1 MSGTFRLVVFYAS
14 DIQTIERTFA
24 VLRALAGRSD
34 STGVTEVARTTGLA
48 KSTCSRILSSLD
60 DLGIV
65 ERIDDA
71 GRYVIGSGLRALAAS
86 GAPAGVLR
94 DLARPYLRELAGR
107 LGESAALAVMD
118 GGEGL
123 YVAQVATPGPVQVT
137 DWTGQRFPLHT
148 IAAGQAFMGSWTD
161 ERIAD
166 YAADGLEEFTA
177 HTVTTLVGL
186 RQRVG
191 EVRRTG
197 VAWTVGEFSEEITG
211 VAAPVCDADGEAVAS
226 VTVYGPGFRFPG
238 DADTC
243 EIERLVAETAERV
256 GALLDD

>member
-1 MSGTFRLVVFYAS
+1 M
-14 DIQTIERTFA
+14 
-24 VLRALAGRSD
+24 LRALAGRSD

-71 GRYVIGSGLRALAAS
+71 GRYVIGSGLRTLAAS
-86 GAPAGVLR
+86 GTPTGRLR

-123 YVAQVATPGPVQVT
+123 YVAQVARPGPVQVT
-137 DWTGQRFPLHT
+137 DWTGKRFPLHT

-166 YAADGLEEFTA
+166 YAADGLEEFTV

-197 VAWTVGEFSEEITG
+197 VAWTVGEFSEEISG
-211 VAAPVCDADGEAVAS
+211 VAAPVCDADGETVAS
-226 VTVYGPGFRFPG
+226 VTVYGPDFRFPG

-243 EIERLVAETAERV
+243 EIERLVVETAKRV
-256 GALLDD
+256 GALLGD

>member
-1 MSGTFRLVVFYAS
+1 
-14 DIQTIERTFA
+14 
-24 VLRALAGRSD
+24 
-34 STGVTEVARTTGLA
+34 
-48 KSTCSRILSSLD
+48 
-60 DLGIV
+60 
-65 ERIDDA
+65 
-71 GRYVIGSGLRALAAS
+71 
-86 GAPAGVLR
+86 
-94 DLARPYLRELAGR
+94 
-107 LGESAALAVMD
+107 
-118 GGEGL
+118 
-123 YVAQVATPGPVQVT
+123 
-137 DWTGQRFPLHT
+137 HT

-211 VAAPVCDADGEAVAS
+211 VAAPVCDADGEVVAS

-238 DADTC
+238 GADTC

-256 GALLDD
+256 GALLVD